1 MSQINII
8 KIPILM
14 SIGKSEY
21 SIVKRIFI
29 FIIIFN
35 SDINQFAG
43 LVLQEICSQDWIKE
57 RCLKEGENLLK
68 PVHLLES
75 ALLKPQTLLRI
86 ICYPENHHLRNI
98 NDQITSTKDV
108 IRNILQNLD
117 IWTLRESLL
126 ELKLMIE
133 TQKSKDCH
141 YVSFI

>member
-1 MSQINII
+1 MWVEISNF
-8 KIPILM
+8 
-14 SIGKSEY
+14 KSF
-21 SIVKRIFI
+21 S
-29 FIIIFN
+29 

-75 ALLKPQTLLRI
+75 ALQKPQTLLRI

-108 IRNILQNLD
+108 IRNVLQNLD

-133 TQKSKDCH
+133 THKSKDCH
-141 YVSFI
+141 YVSCF